1 MTQTQSKSL
10 SVQEAAETRRSI
22 RQFVQEPVD
31 QADLREILRL
41 TSLAPSASNVQP
53 WRLAVIQNK
62 ELQSQLQEAAFG
74 QKQVGNA
81 PAVIVLYSD
90 MEDAL
95 ANIERVMHPGM
106 GEEQIAARSAGFR
119 KNFQDKSLEERAR
132 WANAQTNIALGYL
145 LLSARGL
152 GYDTSPMLGFDPQKV
167 KELLNLPPHAEIAA
181 LVALGKRAEEG
192 FPHHRHAVE
201 HVATFY

>member
-1 MTQTQSKSL
+1 MTQTQSRTL

-22 RQFVQEPVD
+22 RQFVQEPMN

-41 TSLAPSASNVQP
+41 TSLAPSANNVQP
-53 WRLAVIQNK
+53 WRFAVVQNK
-62 ELQSQLQEAAFG
+62 DLQAQLQEAAYG

-95 ANIERVMHPGM
+95 SSIESVMHPGM

-119 KNFQDKSLEERAR
+119 QNFGGKPLEERAR
-132 WANAQTNIALGYL
+132 WANAQANIALGYL
-145 LLSARGL
+145 LLAARGL
-152 GYDTSPMLGFDPQKV
+152 GYDSSPMLGFDPQKV
-167 KELLNLPPHAEIAA
+167 KELLKLPAHAEIAA
-181 LVALGKRAEEG
+181 MVALGKGAEAG
-192 FPHHRHAVE
+192 FSHHRHAVE
-201 HVATFY
+201 RMATFY